1 MVDGKPQLFQQALGR
16 FQAINIGESLFE
28 IREDGG
34 VQIEGLAVLLDQTG
48 GIVGHGLITRQ
59 GLVQG
64 LGVAGVQR
72 GQEFDFQQF
81 GNLFEFGLFGCGIGI
96 VRYESAPWRGLNQV
110 MICRAKP
117 RETARASLT
126 QRSGLCF
133 PARRKCAKKL
143 RGHSVNEHFE
153 HP

>member
-1 MVDGKPQLFQQALGR
+1 MIDGEAQFLQQTLGR
-16 FQAINIGESLFE
+16 FQVVHVGESLFQV
-28 IREDGG
+28 REDGG
-34 VQIEGLAVLLDQTG
+34 VEIEGLAVFLNKAG

-72 GQEFDFQQF
+72 GQEFDAQEF

-117 RETARASLT
+117 RE
-126 QRSGLCF
+126 GWEKPN
-133 PARRKCAKKL
+133 PARYRCQ
-143 RGHSVNEHFE
+143 
-153 HP
+153 